1 MRSLALLLASSL
13 LMPPALPAS
22 EFDWLVREFSR
33 ESGAKAMHIPFLGLA
48 RFVVAAGHPAGTSE
62 LRLAVFEHANL
73 ESVRFS
79 QLTDEMVGSAWKLI
93 VRVRS
98 RNGESTNIYLHSEGE
113 HLRVLVTTL
122 AHDDATFVQVRIQ
135 PERLMQFVDEHRTIR

>member
-93 VRVRS
+93 VRAVPQR
-98 RNGESTNIYLHSEGE
+98 RIHQYLFAFGG
-113 HLRVLVTTL
+113 
-122 AHDDATFVQVRIQ
+122 
-135 PERLMQFVDEHRTIR
+135 RTSPRPSNHP